1 MNTDADI
8 VKYIHTLKKRFFR
21 NILNELDNQNMDD
34 INEKVE
40 IIKSDKSGVG
50 KSTHII
56 TKIKKLR
63 KKYVYFPF
71 GGVFTRKDILK
82 RLKDLNKKDDIN
94 NAVIH
99 LDLYDTE
106 LIDLTME
113 FLFSLLITRIYG
125 QNDDIFYLSEDIPIM
140 VEIPNGFID
149 YMKKFPLLDIFKK
162 TYLEIEH
169 LAPLIISNEK
179 NSNIQVVANYL
190 QYLQDEN
197 SKQFLNSHD
206 IYFDGITP
214 SYWSEFPNTIQANEI
229 SQEDCQK
236 LILIL

>member
-1 MNTDADI
+1 MHSCFIIAGIELLSFKEKITLKSIFNELYVNNEKKLKSCLVVAYMNNDADI

-50 KSTHII
+50 KSTHIK
-56 TKIKKLR
+56 TKIKTLG

-71 GGVFTRKDILK
+71 GGVFTRKEILK
-82 RLKDLNKKDDIN
+82 RLKNLNKIKEIN

-149 YMKKFPLLDIFKK
+149 YYQMDL
-162 TYLEIEH
+162 
-169 LAPLIISNEK
+169 LII
-179 NSNIQVVANYL
+179 
-190 QYLQDEN
+190 
-197 SKQFLNSHD
+197 
-206 IYFDGITP
+206 
-214 SYWSEFPNTIQANEI
+214 
-229 SQEDCQK
+229 
-236 LILIL
+236 

>member
-1 MNTDADI
+1 M
-8 VKYIHTLKKRFFR
+8 
-21 NILNELDNQNMDD
+21 
-34 INEKVE
+34 
-40 IIKSDKSGVG
+40 
-50 KSTHII
+50 
-56 TKIKKLR
+56 
-63 KKYVYFPF
+63 
-71 GGVFTRKDILK
+71 
-82 RLKDLNKKDDIN
+82 KDLNKIDDIN

-179 NSNIQVVANYL
+179 NS
-190 QYLQDEN
+190 
-197 SKQFLNSHD
+197 
-206 IYFDGITP
+206 
-214 SYWSEFPNTIQANEI
+214 
-229 SQEDCQK
+229 
-236 LILIL
+236 